1 MAAGQDQITYISVD
15 ELQGNPLQPRGV
27 ITPESLVDL
36 VDSIKEHGVLEP
48 LVVAKTPAGYQII
61 AGERRWRAAKIAG
74 FGTVPAIIKETSPRG
89 MLEMALVENVQ
100 RVDLNPLERAKA
112 FSRLQ
117 EEFGLGTSEIARR
130 IGKSQSYVSN
140 SLRLLTL
147 PDALK
152 DGLLTSLIT
161 EGHARALAAIEDV
174 TLMVEA
180 YKIVLKESG
189 SVRRAED
196 LARRMRVK
204 EGTLETRK
212 KQRKQIIKLV
222 HKDID
227 RMRDEIEKA
236 LSDSSGKTIVKLSR
250 SRSETRLVVILKGNL
265 EQTEGRLQKIHKG
278 VVGKEKRKKTTEEST
293 GTPPA

>member
-1 MAAGQDQITYISVD
+1 MAASESDQITYISVD

-36 VDSIKEHGVLEP
+36 VDSIKEHGILEP

-74 FGTVPAIIKETSPRG
+74 LETVPSIVKETSPRG

-100 RVDLNPLERAKA
+100 RIDLNPLERAKA
-112 FSRLQ
+112 FSRLN

-130 IGKSQSYVSN
+130 IGKSQAYVSN

-161 EGHARALAAIEDV
+161 EGHARALAAIDDV
-174 TLMVEA
+174 KLMIAA
-180 YKIVLKESG
+180 YKIILKESG

-196 LARRMRVK
+196 LARRMRAK
-204 EGTLETRK
+204 EGTLAKRK
-212 KQRKQIIKLV
+212 KSPRKSIQLV
-222 HKDID
+222 HEDID
-227 RMRDEIEKA
+227 RIRNEIEKA
-236 LSDSSGKTIVKLSR
+236 LDGPEITRIRLSR
-250 SRSETRLVVILKGNL
+250 SRSETRLVAILKGNL
-265 EQTEGRLQKIHKG
+265 EQTEGRLQRIYRG
-278 VVGKEKRKKTTEEST
+278 ICGRKAKTPKTAT
-293 GTPPA
+293 